1 MFTTMGLPPI
11 FPDFAAHTPSTFSS
25 PSAHRPAISSP
36 LSSSPIR
43 ATTPPPP
50 LSACDANARREIQ
63 SSPIPASWSSS
74 SGPSKPVSRFAA
86 RPTRPNPVVSQ
97 KREAAQESRRKLFL
111 KNVRQRADDNRWE
124 RRGGEQELLK
134 LEWFSLNKD
143 LRQAKNADLDGLVF
157 ESDIEEAARLREE
170 EEAAAAAASS
180 SAAVPW
186 GTAGPSNPDADEMM
200 VDTLEREQRAEV
212 EEYEAMMASIRDGGS
227 DGLQW
232 GQQHEQKPPDSPH
245 LSDDDDYDALFMDY
259 LSQDVHGQEQA
270 PACSGEMDL
279 S

>member
-1 MFTTMGLPPI
+1 M
-11 FPDFAAHTPSTFSS
+11 
-25 PSAHRPAISSP
+25 
-36 LSSSPIR
+36 
-43 ATTPPPP
+43 
-50 LSACDANARREIQ
+50 
-63 SSPIPASWSSS
+63 
-74 SGPSKPVSRFAA
+74 
-86 RPTRPNPVVSQ
+86 VSQ

-111 KNVRQRADDNRWE
+111 KNVRQRADDSRWE

-170 EEAAAAAASS
+170 EEAAAAAAAASS

-186 GTAGPSNPDADEMM
+186 GTAGLSNPDADEMM

-259 LSQDVHGQEQA
+259 LSQDHHGQEQA
-270 PACSGEMDL
+270 REMDL

>member
-1 MFTTMGLPPI
+1 MGLPPI
-11 FPDFAAHTPSTFSS
+11 FPDFASHAPPSLSS

-43 ATTPPPP
+43 ATTPPP
-50 LSACDANARREIQ
+50 LSACDANARREVQ
-63 SSPIPASWSSS
+63 SSPIPASSAA
-74 SGPSKPVSRFAA
+74 SKSTSRFAS

-111 KNVRQRADDNRWE
+111 KNVRQRADDSKWE

-143 LRQAKNADLDGLVF
+143 LQQAKNADLDGLVF

-170 EEAAAAAASS
+170 AAASN
-180 SAAVPW
+180 SAAVVP
-186 GTAGPSNPDADEMM
+186 GRARGPSSADADEMM
-200 VDTLEREQRAEV
+200 VDTFEQGQRAEV
-212 EEYEAMMASIRDGGS
+212 EEFEAMMASIPDGDAEGQ
-227 DGLQW
+227 QW
-232 GQQHEQKPPDSPH
+232 AQQHEQLKPPDSPH

-259 LSQDVHGQEQA
+259 LSQEQQGPEQA
-270 PACSGEMDL
+270 TTSSGEMDL

>member
-1 MFTTMGLPPI
+1 MGLPPI
-11 FPDFAAHTPSTFSS
+11 FPDFASNAPPALFT

-43 ATTPPPP
+43 ATTPPP
-50 LSACDANARREIQ
+50 LSDRDANARRQVQ
-63 SSPIPASWSSS
+63 SSPIPAPS
-74 SGPSKPVSRFAA
+74 SGPKPTSRFAA

-111 KNVRQRADDNRWE
+111 KKVRQRADDSMWE

-143 LRQAKNADLDGLVF
+143 LQQAKNADLDGLVF

-170 EEAAAAAASS
+170 AAASS
-180 SAAVPW
+180 PAAVAP
-186 GTAGPSNPDADEMM
+186 GIARGPSDSDADEMM
-200 VDTLEREQRAEV
+200 LDTFEQGQRAEV
-212 EEYEAMMASIRDGGS
+212 EEFEAMMASIQDGGV
-227 DGLQW
+227 DRQQW
-232 GQQHEQKPPDSPH
+232 AQQHGQQKPPDSPQ

-259 LSQDVHGQEQA
+259 LSQEQQGLGQSHA
-270 PACSGEMDL
+270 SSGEMDL

>member
-1 MFTTMGLPPI
+1 M
-11 FPDFAAHTPSTFSS
+11 
-25 PSAHRPAISSP
+25 
-36 LSSSPIR
+36 
-43 ATTPPPP
+43 
-50 LSACDANARREIQ
+50 
-63 SSPIPASWSSS
+63 
-74 SGPSKPVSRFAA
+74 
-86 RPTRPNPVVSQ
+86 
-97 KREAAQESRRKLFL
+97 
-111 KNVRQRADDNRWE
+111 
-124 RRGGEQELLK
+124 LK

-170 EEAAAAAASS
+170 EEAAAAASS

-186 GTAGPSNPDADEMM
+186 GTAGESNPDADEMM

-212 EEYEAMMASIRDGGS
+212 EEYEAMMASIRDGGA
-227 DGLQW
+227 DRQLW

-259 LSQDVHGQEQA
+259 LSQEHQGLGQA
-270 PACSGEMDL
+270 PASSGEMDL

>member
-11 FPDFAAHTPSTFSS
+11 FPDFASHAPPALAS

-43 ATTPPPP
+43 ATTPPP
-50 LSACDANARREIQ
+50 LSACDANARREVQ
-63 SSPIPASWSSS
+63 SSPIPASSSS
-74 SGPSKPVSRFAA
+74 WAGHTKPTSRFAA

-111 KNVRQRADDNRWE
+111 KNVRQRADDSRWE

-143 LRQAKNADLDGLVF
+143 LQQAKNADVDGLVF

-170 EEAAAAAASS
+170 AAAASS
-180 SAAVPW
+180 LAGTSRAAQ
-186 GTAGPSNPDADEMM
+186 GLRKPDADEMM
-200 VDTLEREQRAEV
+200 LDMVEQEQRAEV
-212 EEYEAMMASIRDGGS
+212 EEFEAMMASIQDSGPDGQ
-227 DGLQW
+227 QW

-259 LSQDVHGQEQA
+259 LSQQQHGMGQA
-270 PACSGEMDL
+270 PSSSGEMDL